1 MRFIALALSVL
12 LSACAVL
19 RGPESLPELP
29 LLSPASLGM
38 QVQLS
43 QRVTVDL
50 DGEQQTFLAAWAVDK
65 EQLSFVGLTPSG
77 QRLLILNYGPEG
89 FSEEYSPMLDEALP
103 GRQVLSHLQ
112 MAHWPLAAIEA
123 ALEGSDW
130 RMVALGATRQ
140 LQFKARPVLSI
151 ALDSESADVNTLP
164 MRIRI
169 NSHLMPMK
177 LEVETLQV
185 TVQ

>member
-12 LSACAVL
+12 LSACTFL
-19 RGPESLPELP
+19 RGPERLPELP
-29 LLSPASLGM
+29 LLSPASFGK

-50 DGEQQTFLAAWAVDK
+50 EGEQQTFLAAWAVDD

-77 QRLLILNYGPEG
+77 QRLLILNYGPQG
-89 FSEEYSPMLDEALP
+89 FHEEYSPLLDEALP

-123 ALEGSDW
+123 ALDGSDW
-130 RMVALGATRQ
+130 QIVALGSTRQ
-140 LQFKARPVLSI
+140 LQFRERPVLSI
-151 ALDSESADVNTLP
+151 ALEPETGNTNAMP
-164 MRIRI
+164 TRIHI
-169 NSHLMPMK
+169 NSHLIPMT
-177 LEVETLQV
+177 LAVETLQV
-185 TVQ
+185 IVQ